1 MTTES
6 RENLSGAF
14 SAEAVR
20 TDAAASRGIVRSWR
34 EGVRRVH
41 SAPAIVFGVW
51 TLSLLLALPLG
62 LVLRALIRDSLG
74 DSLAGGTA
82 ATGVNYDWWN
92 EFLQQTGGIGA
103 TFVPSIIGFAA
114 PLKNLSDLADNEP
127 LAATVAAL
135 VVVWLVLWAFLA
147 GGIFDRYARGRTTHT
162 PAFFAACGV
171 FFFRFL
177 RLGAVAWLA
186 YWLLFRYVHG
196 WLFVT
201 LWRGW
206 TEDLASEREAFWIRL
221 ALYAL
226 FAILLAAINLVV
238 DYAKVRAVVED
249 RRSMIGA
256 LLASGRFIVRHPR
269 ATLGLYVLNVL
280 VFVLIL
286 AVYRAVAPGAS
297 WSGAGVWFAFLVTQ
311 VYIVA
316 RLWAK
321 LVFAAS
327 QIDLFQRRLAHARFA
342 AFPETAQL
350 EPPVVETIGPPA
362 VPPPIQ
368 P

>member
-1 MTTES
+1 MTADDTMQAA
-6 RENLSGAF
+6 GAKDQGPG
-14 SAEAVR
+14 
-20 TDAAASRGIVRSWR
+20 TSRGIFRSWR
-34 EGVRRVH
+34 DGARRVH
-41 SAPAIVFGVW
+41 SAPAIIFGVW
-51 TLSLLLALPLG
+51 LLSLLLALPLG
-62 LVLRALIRDSLG
+62 LVLRGLIRESLG
-74 DSLAGGTA
+74 ASLAANA
-82 ATGVNYDWWN
+82 AAAGVNYDWWN

-114 PLKNLSDLADNEP
+114 PLRNISDLADNAP
-127 LAATVAAL
+127 LAATIAAL
-135 VVVWLVLWAFLA
+135 IVVWLVLWAFIA

-177 RLGAVAWLA
+177 RLGAFAWLA
-186 YWLLFRYVHG
+186 YWALFRYVHG
-196 WLFVT
+196 WIFVT
-201 LWRGW
+201 LWRRW
-206 TEDLASEREAFWIRL
+206 TENLTIERDAFWIRL
-221 ALYAL
+221 ALYAV
-226 FAILLAAINLVV
+226 FASVLALVNLVV

-256 LLASGRFIVRHPR
+256 LAGAVRFVVRHPR
-269 ATLGLYVLNVL
+269 ATVGLYLLNTA

-286 AVYRAVAPGAS
+286 LVYRAGAPGAG
-297 WSGAGVWFAFLVTQ
+297 WSGAGVWLAFLVTQ
-311 VYIVA
+311 IYIAA
-316 RLWAK
+316 RVWAK

-327 QIDLFQRRLAHARFA
+327 QIDLFQRRLAHAGFA

-350 EPPVVETIGPPA
+350 EPPIVETIGPPA